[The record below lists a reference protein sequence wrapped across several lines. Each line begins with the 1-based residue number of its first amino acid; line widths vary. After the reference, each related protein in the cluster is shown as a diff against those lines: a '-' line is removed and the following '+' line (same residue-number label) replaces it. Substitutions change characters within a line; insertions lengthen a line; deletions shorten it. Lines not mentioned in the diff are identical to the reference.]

1 MKKGLLVFIVL
12 FAVATLFISCSG
24 RIDTEL
30 PETDFTET
38 TTPKVVPA
46 FPADASYPD
55 WIPEGKVKEA
65 FYYALFAANQNGYEC
80 GYDQNLINDEDS
92 TEAAVCFCE
101 DGVGFCMYPV
111 DAGMSQREFLIIG
124 TSDGGKN
131 WHVSPETVHVTTY
144 LGEPQVGEYVYI
156 PTGNDLQINDTL
168 IVVQRDG
175 TNAKQIDVES
185 LVPEETINQL
195 EPDYYISINQLIVDQ
210 DQNVTFDLRVF
221 DKETNDEGLNIFLLL
236 DKDLQPTWE

>member
-24 RIDTEL
+24 RVDTEL
-30 PETDFTET
+30 PDADFPET
-38 TTPKVVPA
+38 TTPKVVPP

-55 WIPEGKVKEA
+55 WIPEEKVKEA
-65 FYYALFAANQNGYEC
+65 FYYALFAANQKGYDC
-80 GYDQNLINDEDS
+80 GFDQNLIDEDN
-92 TEAAVCFCE
+92 TEAASCFCE

-111 DAGMSQREFLIIG
+111 EAGMSQREFLIIG

-168 IVVQRDG
+168 IVAKRDG
-175 TNAKQIDVES
+175 TDLRQIDVET
-185 LVPEETINQL
+185 LIPEKTLNEL
-195 EPDYYISINQLIVDQ
+195 EPDYFISIYKLSVKQ
-210 DQNVTFDLRVF
+210 DKNVSFDLCIIDR
-221 DKETNDEGLNIFLLL
+221 ETSDVRLHVDLLL